1 MLPHTG
7 GRRMSDA
14 ATIPCGTVRIALPG
28 EAPGCQSAAMDDLE
42 RIRAHVAGRP
52 VDRLPVQPLIM
63 QFAARQA
70 GIHYNDY
77 VTDARRLAEAQI
89 RMADDFG
96 IDCLMTCSD
105 PARELIDI
113 AGDASVEWA
122 DSGPAI
128 VESRAALV
136 ETSRLAQLHV
146 PDPMAPGRMRERVE
160 SIGMMRAEA
169 GPGAS
174 IVGWVEGP
182 LALAAEMRGL
192 SAVMMDT
199 YEDPAFLDDLFDFTS
214 SVGMAYWKPQVQA
227 GADTIG
233 MSDAAASMMSLQ
245 HYQRFV
251 YPAQRRVVED
261 IKTTR
266 PDVIVRIHMCG
277 ATDHLLETMKELP
290 ADVWELDYPVDLAHA
305 RDVLG
310 LDRVILGNVSTVEE
324 MLTGTP
330 EEVYEA
336 AAECH
341 RLCGPRHIV
350 GTGCEVSPE
359 TPPENVRAL
368 VAYARDH
375 AP

>member
-1 MLPHTG
+1 
-7 GRRMSDA
+7 
-14 ATIPCGTVRIALPG
+14 
-28 EAPGCQSAAMDDLE
+28 MDDLE

-77 VTDARRLAEAQI
+77 VTDARRLAEAQM

-136 ETSRLAQLHV
+136 DKQRLGRLRV

-160 SIGMMRAEA
+160 SIEIMRAEA
-169 GPGAS
+169 GTGAA

-192 SAVMMDT
+192 SALMMDT

-214 SVGMAYWKPQVQA
+214 SVGMAYWKPQVEA

-245 HYQRFV
+245 HYERFV
-251 YPAQRRVVED
+251 YPAQRKVVED

-277 ATDHLLETMKELP
+277 ATDHLLETMKELR

-310 LDRVILGNVSTVEE
+310 SDRVILGNVSTVEE

-359 TPPENVRAL
+359 TPQENVRAL

>member
-1 MLPHTG
+1 
-7 GRRMSDA
+7 
-14 ATIPCGTVRIALPG
+14 
-28 EAPGCQSAAMDDLE
+28 MDSLE
-42 RIRAHVAGRP
+42 RMRAHLAGRP

-63 QFAARQA
+63 QLAARHA

-77 VTDARRLAEAQI
+77 VTDARRLAEAQM
-89 RMADDFG
+89 RMAEAFG

-128 VESRAALV
+128 VESRAALLDKA
-136 ETSRLAQLHV
+136 RLASLRV
-146 PDPMAPGRMRERVE
+146 PDPLAPGRMRERVE
-160 SIGMMRAEA
+160 SIEIMRAEA
-169 GPGAS
+169 GPAAS

-192 SAVMMDT
+192 SNLMMDT
-199 YEDPAFLDDLFDFTS
+199 YEDPAFLADLFDFTS
-214 SVGMAYWKPQVQA
+214 SVGMAYWKPQVES

-233 MSDAAASMMSLQ
+233 MSDAAASMMSPQ
-245 HYQRFV
+245 HYETFV

-261 IKTTR
+261 IKSTR
-266 PDVIVRIHMCG
+266 PEVIVRIHMCG
-277 ATDHLLETMKELP
+277 ATDHLLSTMTRLP
-290 ADVWELDYPVDLAHA
+290 ADVFELDFPVDLAHA
-305 RDVLG
+305 RSVLG
-310 LDRVILGNVSTVEE
+310 PDRVILGNVSTVQE

-330 EEVYEA
+330 EEVYA
-336 AAECH
+336 AAAACH

-359 TPPENVRAL
+359 TPPENLRAL